1 MTTDTTKL
9 PRLPFDRPA
18 VLDVGPVWTDLRARH
33 PITRALTPAADP
45 AWLVTGYAEA
55 RALFNDP
62 RLGRSHREPET
73 APRISNSG
81 FNGGPVGEFDAEPAF
96 NARLRRVLVPS
107 FSARRMRRLED
118 GMQQLTDSLL
128 DDMIAAGGA
137 GQVVDLHESLS
148 LPLPIFVICQLLGV
162 PYSDRDHFKDLS
174 ERSATMTGDDPFTA
188 IVELLAYA
196 GELADIKR
204 HDPGPDVITDLV
216 HAQRDDPAFTDA
228 ELTQV
233 VAGVLFAGHETTVN
247 RISIGALL
255 LLENPEARRRL
266 VDNPASRPRIVE
278 EILRLAAPGELRP
291 GPLRPRE
298 HHHRRRRNRRRGRG
312 HHRHARRQPRRGG
325 FPGPRH
331 LRPRPAH
338 RRGPSQL
345 RARRA
350 LLHRREPGS
359 NRTQGG
365 ADHAVH
371 PLARSPA
378 RGRRQSAAPAHRA
391 AHRRSARPAS
401 HLVTPTPSHPSRC
414 TGWSRPQEPATVP
427 PARMLDRPKRTHRW

>member
-1 MTTDTTKL
+1 MRVPLSARLPEVSKSHLWELPVTTDTADL

-33 PITRALTPAADP
+33 PITRALTPAGDP

-107 FSARRMRRLED
+107 FSARRMRHLED
-118 GMQQLTDSLL
+118 GMQQLADSLL

-137 GQVVDLHESLS
+137 GQVVDLHEALS

-196 GELADIKR
+196 GELADVKR
-204 HDPGPDVITDLV
+204 RDPGPDVITDLV
-216 HAQRDDPAFTDA
+216 QAQRDDPAFTDA
-228 ELTQV
+228 ELTHV

-255 LLENPEARRRL
+255 LLENPEVRRRL
-266 VDNPASRPRIVE
+266 VDDPASRPHIVE
-278 EILRLAAPGELRP
+278 EILRLAAPENFGLARYA
-291 GPLRPRE
+291 RE
-298 HHHRRRRNRRRGRG
+298 DITVGDVEIAAGDAVIIATLAGNRDE
-312 HHRHARRQPRRGG
+312 AA
-325 FPGPRH
+325 FPDPEAFD
-331 LRPRPAH
+331 PDRPA
-338 RRGPSQL
+338 
-345 RARRA
+345 
-350 LLHRREPGS
+350 
-359 NRTQGG
+359 G
-365 ADHAVH
+365 AAHLSFGHGAH
-371 PLARSPA
+371 YCIGASLARTELKVALTTLFTRLPDLRLA
-378 RGRRQSAAPAHRA
+378 VD
-391 AHRRSARPAS
+391 AS
-401 HLVTPTPSHPSRC
+401 RLRLHTERLTGGLHDLPVT
-414 TGWSRPQEPATVP
+414 W
-427 PARMLDRPKRTHRW
+427 

>member
-33 PITRALTPAADP
+33 PITRALTPAGDP

-266 VDNPASRPRIVE
+266 VDDPASRPRIVE
-278 EILRLAAPGELRP
+278 EILRLAAPENFGLARYAREDITIGDVEIAAGDAVIIATLAGNRDEAAFPDPETFAPDRPNGATHLSFGHGAHYCIGASLARTELKVALTTLFTRLPELRLAVDA
-291 GPLRPRE
+291 GRLRLHTERLT
-298 HHHRRRRNRRRGRG
+298 
-312 HHRHARRQPRRGG
+312 GG
-325 FPGPRH
+325 
-331 LRPRPAH
+331 
-338 RRGPSQL
+338 
-345 RARRA
+345 
-350 LLHRREPGS
+350 LHDLP
-359 NRTQGG
+359 
-365 ADHAVH
+365 
-371 PLARSPA
+371 
-378 RGRRQSAAPAHRA
+378 
-391 AHRRSARPAS
+391 
-401 HLVTPTPSHPSRC
+401 VT
-414 TGWSRPQEPATVP
+414 W
-427 PARMLDRPKRTHRW
+427 

>member
-1 MTTDTTKL
+1 MTTDTADL
-9 PRLPFDRPA
+9 PRLPFERPA
-18 VLDVGPVWTDLRARH
+18 VLDIGPVWTDLRARH
-33 PITRALTPAADP
+33 PITRALTPAGDP

-96 NARLRRVLVPS
+96 NARLRRVLLPS
-107 FSARRMRRLED
+107 FSARRMRHLED

-128 DDMIAAGGA
+128 DDMIAAGGP
-137 GQVVDLHESLS
+137 GHVVDLHESLS

-188 IVELLAYA
+188 IIELLAYA
-196 GELADIKR
+196 GELAEIKR

-228 ELTQV
+228 ELTHV

-266 VDNPASRPRIVE
+266 IDNPASRPHIVE
-278 EILRLAAPGELRP
+278 EILRLAAPENFG
-291 GPLRPRE
+291 
-298 HHHRRRRNRRRGRG
+298 
-312 HHRHARRQPRRGG
+312 
-325 FPGPRH
+325 
-331 LRPRPAH
+331 
-338 RRGPSQL
+338 
-345 RARRA
+345 
-350 LLHRREPGS
+350 
-359 NRTQGG
+359 
-365 ADHAVH
+365 
-371 PLARSPA
+371 LARYA
-378 RGRRQSAAPAHRA
+378 REDITIGDVDIAAGDAVIIATLAGNRDKTAFPDPEAFDPDRPTGA
-391 AHRRSARPAS
+391 AHLSFGHGAHYCIGASLARTELKVALTTLFTRLPDLRLAVDAS
-401 HLVTPTPSHPSRC
+401 RLRLHTERLTGGLHDLPVT
-414 TGWSRPQEPATVP
+414 W
-427 PARMLDRPKRTHRW
+427 